1 MSPLMVVEPKGS
13 FFGFCPGSIAAG
25 SGPGIARPCLKR
37 VLRSELKDLHQVIG
51 RYARMIRVLQG
62 LGAAEVAALTV

>member
-1 MSPLMVVEPKGS
+1 
-13 FFGFCPGSIAAG
+13 
-25 SGPGIARPCLKR
+25 LKR